1 MFFEFFDRQF
11 FDALIFIVF
20 GVGVLAAIF
29 RVYQDFSRPLPPE
42 NDPYKRERSSSAG
55 GDDTTTDLD
64 DTRPNP
70 PVN

>member
-11 FDALIFIVF
+11 FDALIFLVF

-29 RVYQDFSRPLPPE
+29 RIYQDFSRPLPPPE
-42 NDPYKRERSSSAG
+42 DDPYQRSSSAG
-55 GDDTTTDLD
+55 AGDTTDELD